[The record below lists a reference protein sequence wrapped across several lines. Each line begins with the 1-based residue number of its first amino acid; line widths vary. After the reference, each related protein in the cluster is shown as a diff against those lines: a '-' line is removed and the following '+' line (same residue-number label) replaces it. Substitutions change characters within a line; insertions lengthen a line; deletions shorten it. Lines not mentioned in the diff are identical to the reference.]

1 MVETSKSGSMS
12 GEREWMPAHL
22 AHRSCTSLRL
32 YHLDEISRADP
43 EDDLI
48 DLLSEEDV
56 AAWYANPHP
65 ANP

>member
-32 YHLDEISRADP
+32 YHLTKLSKATAGTRTTAASKSTKKKAAKP
-43 EDDLI
+43 E
-48 DLLSEEDV
+48 EQEDGE
-56 AAWYANPHP
+56 
-65 ANP
+65 